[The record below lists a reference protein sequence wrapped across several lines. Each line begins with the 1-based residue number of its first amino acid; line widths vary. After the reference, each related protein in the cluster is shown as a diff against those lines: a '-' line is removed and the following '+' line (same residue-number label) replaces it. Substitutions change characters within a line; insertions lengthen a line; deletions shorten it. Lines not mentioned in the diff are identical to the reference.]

1 MNMIHPNIKAGALAR
16 GKTGGARVMTRRSF
30 LLQAATTSL
39 WLHAA
44 HLFSQSVKRDFDVHR
59 YGAVGDGVTD
69 DTAALQRAIEAAAAV
84 GGGSRVLLRGGKSY
98 LSGSLRLRSGID
110 FHLADD
116 ARLLASTDPARYA
129 NDAPGLLVAD
139 GAVGLTIS
147 GTGQMDGQAMKF
159 MTTYSETDMR
169 WEPKVFRPRMFSL
182 RGCKDLEV
190 RELTFGHSPNWGL
203 HLLGCERV
211 LVDGIRIRNY
221 LDVPNCDGIDPD
233 HCRDVVIRNCDI
245 VCADDGIVVKTSD
258 QAVDY
263 GPTRNIIVSD
273 CTVTTRDSGI
283 KVGTETFGDISK
295 VLFERCNVLSGG
307 RGPTITHRQHGNI
320 EDIEFRDIKVVAE
333 HHAARWWGWG
343 EPISVT
349 AWPRTQEGTVGSLRN
364 LRFRRITGRAENS
377 IRIDGTQDNPVR
389 DVLLEDIDMTVDS
402 WTKFPGGFFDNRP
415 TGPSVAGLEP
425 HRTPVYFLR
434 NAENVT
440 LRNCKAH
447 WGANRQKDFSFA
459 LEAVGVKN
467 LRLEHFEGTA
477 AFPDR
482 DPAIVRSADARP

>member
-1 MNMIHPNIKAGALAR
+1 M
-16 GKTGGARVMTRRSF
+16 TTRRSF
-30 LLQAATTSL
+30 LQGAAASFS
-39 WLHAA
+39 LHAA
-44 HLFSQSVKRDFDVHR
+44 YLWSQPSPREFDVQKF
-59 YGAVGDGVTD
+59 GAVGDGTVD
-69 DTAALQRAIEAAAAV
+69 DTAALQRAIDAAAAE
-84 GGGSRVLLRGGKSY
+84 GGNSRVLLRGGKSY
-98 LSGSLRLRSGID
+98 LSGSLQLRSRMD

-129 NDAPGLLVAD
+129 PDMPGLLVAD
-139 GAVGLTIS
+139 GCIGLTIS

-159 MTTYSETDMR
+159 MNAYSETDMR
-169 WEPKVFRPRMFSL
+169 WEPKAFRPRMFSL
-182 RGCKDLEV
+182 RSCKDLEV

-203 HLLGCERV
+203 HMLGCERV
-211 LVDGIRIRNY
+211 LVDGIKIQNY

-245 VCADDGIVVKTSD
+245 VSADDAIVVKTSD
-258 QAVDY
+258 QPTDY
-263 GPTRNIIVSD
+263 GPAHNITVSD
-273 CTVTTRDSGI
+273 CVVTTRDSGLKI
-283 KVGTETFGDISK
+283 GTETFGDISK

-307 RGPTITHRQHGNI
+307 RGPTITHRQRGNI

-349 AWPRTQEGTVGSLRN
+349 AWPRTADGVVGTLRN

-377 IRIDGTQDNPVR
+377 IRIDGTPGNPIR
-389 DVLLEDIDMTVDS
+389 DVLLDEVDMTVDQ

-415 TGPSVAGLEP
+415 VGPSMAGLEP

-440 LRNCKAH
+440 LRNCKAG
-447 WGANRQKDFSFA
+447 WGAQRMESFSYA
-459 LEAVGVKN
+459 LEAVNVKN
-467 LRLEHFEGTA
+467 LTLENFVGTA
-477 AFPDR
+477 AFPER
-482 DPAIVRSADARP
+482 DPAILK